1 MIRSRF
7 DDYLTLCKP
16 KVVLMMLIT
25 AWIGM
30 HLATPSYV
38 PISILILATIGIA
51 FASSSAAIINHI
63 LDRHLDAKMT
73 RTQHRPMATQRISLK
88 NAIIFSSLLGIIGVG
103 ILYFYVN
110 QLTAVLTLATLFSY
124 ALIYTGFLKRLTP
137 QNIVIGGIAGAMPP
151 LLGWTAVSGELNAL
165 AWLPVLIIFAWTPP
179 HFWALAIA
187 KKEDYE
193 KANIPMLPNT
203 HGITFTKVHIMLYV
217 LLLISTT
224 LLPYSTHLSG
234 IFYLLMATALN
245 LAFLWQV
252 FRLFRSPTKIIAY
265 STFRFSI
272 LYLLLLFVVMLV
284 DHYLPKS

>member
-38 PISILILATIGIA
+38 PIPILILATTGIA

-63 LDRHLDAKMT
+63 LDRHLDAKMS
-73 RTQHRPMATQRISLK
+73 RTQHRPMAKQRISLQ
-88 NAIIFSSLLGIIGVG
+88 NAILFACFLGTIGVG

-110 QLTAVLTLATLFSY
+110 QLTAFLTLATLFSY

-224 LLPYSTHLSG
+224 LLPYSTNLSG
-234 IFYLLMATALN
+234 GFYLLMANVLN

-252 FRLFRSPTKIIAY
+252 YRLFRSPTKAIAY

-284 DHYLPKS
+284 DHYLPHS